1 MDILVIGGGPAG
13 MMAAIHAVR
22 GGAKVR
28 LLEGNDR
35 IGKKLLATGN
45 GKCNLT
51 NRDEDLAHYYSHDAG
66 CLPAVFSAFSFAD
79 TRHFFENAGIVF
91 KERNGWLYPYAE
103 QAQAVLAVLER
114 MLQQEKVTIKTR
126 EKVTAIEKTQ
136 DGFLVKTETWQYSA
150 NRVIV
155 TTGGPAS
162 AIEGSSD
169 TGMQLVR
176 SLGHTLYPPIPAL
189 VPLKIREKAYGVWVG
204 TRMDATAVLLIDGVP
219 TARERGEIQF
229 TEYGISGIAVFQLSI
244 RALLAVEEG
253 KKVQICLDLMPDFS
267 AQELTDLLESRRDTL
282 SVSREADL
290 FTGLLPDRMIR
301 ALIGKSNRSATA
313 YASMLKG
320 LTVTVTA
327 AHSMAR
333 AQVANGGIAL
343 SEITVPSMASKK
355 LPGLYLAGEVLDV
368 CGTCGGYNLQWAWSS
383 GALAGIYASRQ
394 EENQ

>member
-13 MMAAIHAVR
+13 MMAAIHAAR

-79 TRHFFENAGIVF
+79 TRQFFEDAGIVF
-91 KERNGWLYPYAE
+91 KDRNGWLYPYAE
-103 QAQAVLAVLER
+103 QAQAVLTVLER
-114 MLQQEKVTIKTR
+114 ILQQEKVTIKTR
-126 EKVTAIEKTQ
+126 ERVTAIEKTV

-150 NRVIV
+150 DRVIV

-169 TGMQLVR
+169 TGMQLV
-176 SLGHTLYPPIPAL
+176 SGLGHTLYPPVPAL
-189 VPLKIREKAYGVWVG
+189 VPLKIREKAYGVWAG
-204 TRMDATAVLLIDGVP
+204 TRMDATAVLLIDDVP
-219 TARERGEIQF
+219 VLQERGEIQF

-244 RALLAVEEG
+244 RALSAVKEG

-267 AQELTDLLESRRDTL
+267 VKELNGLLEKRRETL
-282 SVSREADL
+282 PVSREADL

-301 ALIGKSNRSATA
+301 ALIGKHKRSAADYT
-313 YASMLKG
+313 SMLKG
-320 LTVTVTA
+320 LKVTVTA

-343 SEITVPSMASKK
+343 SEIAVPSMASKK
-355 LPGLYLAGEVLDV
+355 LTGLYLAGEVLDV

-383 GALAGIYASRQ
+383 GALAGIHAARQ
-394 EENQ
+394 EDM

>member
-1 MDILVIGGGPAG
+1 MIGGGPAG
-13 MMAAIHAVR
+13 MMAAIHAAR

-51 NRDEDLAHYYSHDAG
+51 NRDEELAHYYSHDAG
-66 CLPAVFSAFSFAD
+66 CLPAIFSAFSFAD
-79 TRHFFENAGIVF
+79 TRQFFENAGIVF
-91 KERNGWLYPYAE
+91 KDRNGWLYPYAE
-103 QAQAVLAVLER
+103 QAQAVLTVLER
-114 MLQQEKVTIKTR
+114 ILQQEKVTIKTR
-126 EKVTAIEKTQ
+126 ERVTAIEKTA

-150 NRVIV
+150 DRVIV

-169 TGMQLVR
+169 TGMQLV
-176 SLGHTLYPPIPAL
+176 SGLGHTLYPPVPAL
-189 VPLKIREKAYGVWVG
+189 VPLKIREKAYGVWAG
-204 TRMDATAVLLIDGVP
+204 TRMDATAVLLIDDVP
-219 TARERGEIQF
+219 VLQERGEIQF

-244 RALLAVEEG
+244 LALSAVKEG

-267 AQELTDLLESRRDTL
+267 VKELNGLLEKRRETL
-282 SVSREADL
+282 TVSREADL

-301 ALIGKSNRSATA
+301 ALIGKHKRSAADYT
-313 YASMLKG
+313 SMLKG
-320 LTVTVTA
+320 LKVTVTA

-383 GALAGIYASRQ
+383 GALAGIHAARQ
-394 EENQ
+394 EDM

>member
-13 MMAAIHAVR
+13 MMAAIHAAR

-66 CLPAVFSAFSFAD
+66 CLPAVFSAFSFSD

-91 KERNGWLYPYAE
+91 KEKNGWMYPYAE

-126 EKVTAIEKTQ
+126 EKVTAIEKTT

-169 TGMQLVR
+169 TGMQLVQI
-176 SLGHTLYPPIPAL
+176 SWPTHC
-189 VPLKIREKAYGVWVG
+189 IR
-204 TRMDATAVLLIDGVP
+204 RF
-219 TARERGEIQF
+219 RH
-229 TEYGISGIAVFQLSI
+229 
-244 RALLAVEEG
+244 
-253 KKVQICLDLMPDFS
+253 
-267 AQELTDLLESRRDTL
+267 
-282 SVSREADL
+282 L
-290 FTGLLPDRMIR
+290 FL
-301 ALIGKSNRSATA
+301 
-313 YASMLKG
+313 
-320 LTVTVTA
+320 
-327 AHSMAR
+327 
-333 AQVANGGIAL
+333 
-343 SEITVPSMASKK
+343 
-355 LPGLYLAGEVLDV
+355 
-368 CGTCGGYNLQWAWSS
+368 
-383 GALAGIYASRQ
+383 
-394 EENQ
+394 

>member
-13 MMAAIHAVR
+13 MMAAIHAAR

-79 TRHFFENAGIVF
+79 TRQFFEDAGIVF
-91 KERNGWLYPYAE
+91 KDRNGWLYPYAE
-103 QAQAVLAVLER
+103 QVQAVLTVLER
-114 MLQQEKVTIKTR
+114 ILQQEKVTIKTR
-126 EKVTAIEKTQ
+126 ERVTAIEKTV

-150 NRVIV
+150 DRVIV

-169 TGMQLVR
+169 TGMQLV
-176 SLGHTLYPPIPAL
+176 SGLGHTLYPPVPAL
-189 VPLKIREKAYGVWVG
+189 VPLKIREKAYGVWAG
-204 TRMDATAVLLIDGVP
+204 TRMDATAVLLIDDVP
-219 TARERGEIQF
+219 VLQERGEIQF

-244 RALLAVEEG
+244 RALSAVKEG

-267 AQELTDLLESRRDTL
+267 VKELNGLLEKRRETL
-282 SVSREADL
+282 PVSREADL

-301 ALIGKSNRSATA
+301 ALIGKHKRSAADYT
-313 YASMLKG
+313 SMLKG
-320 LTVTVTA
+320 LKVTVTA

-343 SEITVPSMASKK
+343 SEIAVPSMASKK
-355 LPGLYLAGEVLDV
+355 LTGLYLAGEVLDV

-383 GALAGIYASRQ
+383 GALAGIHAARQ
-394 EENQ
+394 EDM

>member
-13 MMAAIHAVR
+13 MMAAIHAAR

-51 NRDEDLAHYYSHDAG
+51 NRDEELAHYYSHDAG
-66 CLPAVFSAFSFAD
+66 CLSAVFSAFSFAD
-79 TRHFFENAGIVF
+79 TRQFFENAGIVF
-91 KERNGWLYPYAE
+91 KDRNGWLYPYAE
-103 QAQAVLAVLER
+103 QAQAVLTVLER
-114 MLQQEKVTIKTR
+114 ILQQEKVTIKTR
-126 EKVTAIEKTQ
+126 EKVTAIEKTP

-150 NRVIV
+150 DRVIV

-169 TGMQLVR
+169 TGMQLV
-176 SLGHTLYPPIPAL
+176 SGLGHTLYPPVPAL
-189 VPLKIREKAYGVWVG
+189 VPLKIREKAYGVWAG
-204 TRMDATAVLLIDGVP
+204 TRMDATAVLLIDDVP
-219 TARERGEIQF
+219 VLQERGEIQF

-244 RALLAVEEG
+244 RALSAVKEG

-267 AQELTDLLESRRDTL
+267 VKELNGLLEKRRATL
-282 SVSREADL
+282 TVSREADL

-301 ALIGKSNRSATA
+301 ALIGKHKRSAA
-313 YASMLKG
+313 DYASMLKG
-320 LTVTVTA
+320 LKVTVTA

-343 SEITVPSMASKK
+343 SEIAVPSMASKK

-383 GALAGIYASRQ
+383 GALAGIHAARQ
-394 EENQ
+394 EDM

>member
-13 MMAAIHAVR
+13 MMAAIHAAR

-79 TRHFFENAGIVF
+79 TRQFFEDAGIVF
-91 KERNGWLYPYAE
+91 KDRNGWLYPYAE
-103 QAQAVLAVLER
+103 QAQAVLTVLER
-114 MLQQEKVTIKTR
+114 ILQQEKVTIKTR
-126 EKVTAIEKTQ
+126 ERVTAIEKTA

-150 NRVIV
+150 DRVIV

-169 TGMQLVR
+169 TGMQLV
-176 SLGHTLYPPIPAL
+176 SGLGHTLYPPVPAL
-189 VPLKIREKAYGVWVG
+189 VPLKIREKTYGVWAG
-204 TRMDATAVLLIDGVP
+204 TRMDATAVLLIDDVP
-219 TARERGEIQF
+219 VLQERGEIQF

-244 RALLAVEEG
+244 RALSAVKEG

-267 AQELTDLLESRRDTL
+267 VKELNRLLEKRRETL
-282 SVSREADL
+282 PVSREADL

-301 ALIGKSNRSATA
+301 ALIGKHKRSAADYT
-313 YASMLKG
+313 SMLKG
-320 LTVTVTA
+320 LKVTVTA

-343 SEITVPSMASKK
+343 SEIAVPSMASKK

-383 GALAGIYASRQ
+383 GALAGIHAARQ
-394 EENQ
+394 EDM

>member
-13 MMAAIHAVR
+13 MMAAIHAAR

-51 NRDEDLAHYYSHDAG
+51 NRDEELAHYYSHDAG
-66 CLPAVFSAFSFAD
+66 CLPAIFSAFSFAD
-79 TRHFFENAGIVF
+79 TRQFFENAGIVF
-91 KERNGWLYPYAE
+91 KDRNGWLYPYAE
-103 QAQAVLAVLER
+103 QAQAVLTVLER
-114 MLQQEKVTIKTR
+114 ILQQEKVTIKTR
-126 EKVTAIEKTQ
+126 ERVTAIEKTA

-150 NRVIV
+150 DRVIV

-169 TGMQLVR
+169 TGMQLV
-176 SLGHTLYPPIPAL
+176 SGLGHTLYPPVPAL
-189 VPLKIREKAYGVWVG
+189 VPLKIREKAYGVWAG
-204 TRMDATAVLLIDGVP
+204 TRMDATAVLLIDDVP
-219 TARERGEIQF
+219 VLQERGEIQF

-244 RALLAVEEG
+244 LALSAVKEG

-267 AQELTDLLESRRDTL
+267 VKELNGLLEKRRETL
-282 SVSREADL
+282 TVSREADL

-301 ALIGKSNRSATA
+301 ALIGKHKRSAADYT
-313 YASMLKG
+313 SMLKG
-320 LTVTVTA
+320 LKVTVTA

-383 GALAGIYASRQ
+383 GALAGIHAARQ
-394 EENQ
+394 EDM

>member
-13 MMAAIHAVR
+13 MMAAIHAAR

-51 NRDEDLAHYYSHDAG
+51 NRDEALAHYYSHDAG

-79 TRHFFENAGIVF
+79 TRQFFEDAGIVF
-91 KERNGWLYPYAE
+91 KDRNGWLYPYAE
-103 QAQAVLAVLER
+103 QAQAVLTVLER
-114 MLQQEKVTIKTR
+114 ILQQEKVTIKTR
-126 EKVTAIEKTQ
+126 ERVTAIEKTA

-150 NRVIV
+150 DRVIV

-169 TGMQLVR
+169 TGMQLV
-176 SLGHTLYPPIPAL
+176 SGLGHTLYPPVPAL
-189 VPLKIREKAYGVWVG
+189 VPLKIREKAYGVWAG
-204 TRMDATAVLLIDGVP
+204 TRMDATAVLLIDDVP
-219 TARERGEIQF
+219 VLQERGEIQF

-244 RALLAVEEG
+244 RALSAVKEG
-253 KKVQICLDLMPDFS
+253 NKVQICLDLMPDFS
-267 AQELTDLLESRRDTL
+267 VKELTDLLEKRRETL
-282 SVSREADL
+282 PVSREADL

-301 ALIGKSNRSATA
+301 ALIGKHKRGAA
-313 YASMLKG
+313 DYASMLKG
-320 LTVTVTA
+320 LKVTVTA

-343 SEITVPSMASKK
+343 SEIAVPSMASKK

-383 GALAGIYASRQ
+383 GALAGIHAARQ
-394 EENQ
+394 EDM